1 MRKNLKKLTSM
12 LLALIMVFSLGCFA
26 CASGE
31 DEPDRDADEAE
42 DVFDLTEEELAALPR
57 IGEETED
64 CATIVLLNAAEGD
77 ITSVNIRASGET
89 EWSLNLLPDGE
100 MFEQDE
106 MALLCFEPEE
116 DVLYDIQF
124 VFSNYTGSAAHDVD
138 FSDIAQAE
146 LHRQWNGL
154 VYLVYTSL
162 STEEEVDT
170 SEAEQTRA
178 EEELAAGT
186 FAYGGG
192 SSSNNNSSGS
202 SGYSGGST
210 SSDSGCVGSA
220 GLLY

>member
-1 MRKNLKKLTSM
+1 MKKNLKKLVSA
-12 LLALIMVFSLGCFA
+12 LLALTMVFSLASFA
-26 CASGE
+26 AASE
-31 DEPDRDADEAE
+31 EEPTEEAE
-42 DVFDLTEEELAALPR
+42 DVFAGLTEEDLAGLPR

-64 CATIVLLNAAEGD
+64 CATIVLWNGAEGD
-77 ITSVNIRASGET
+77 ITSINIKASGET
-89 EWSLNLLPDGE
+89 EWSLNMLPDGE
-100 MFEQDE
+100 MFPAEE

-124 VFSNYTGSAAHDVD
+124 VFSNYTGSAVHDVD
-138 FSDIAQAE
+138 FADVAQAE

-162 STEEEVDT
+162 STEETVDT

-186 FAYGGG
+186 FAYGGDPAP
-192 SSSNNNSSGS
+192 SG
-202 SGYSGGST
+202 GGST
-210 SSDSGCVGSA
+210 GGGSYDGGGSSDSDTGCIGGT